1 MVEITAK
8 NRKVNTAKLLS
19 FGFVE
24 HNGYYRYSSSL
35 VGGQMT
41 LNIAIS
47 HDGKIHAEVIDNELM
62 EEYRLHLVS
71 DAVGS
76 FVGQIKTEYAAI
88 LEEVFTK
95 CFDVDVFKSE
105 QAKEVIY
112 YVRNKYGDELEFLWQ
127 KFPDNAVVRRID
139 NQKWYAAILTV
150 SRRKLGFDSDEK
162 VEILDLRM
170 KSEDIQRLVD
180 GEKYLPGYHMNKK
193 HWVTICLDGTVSF
206 DEICKR
212 IDESYLLAVK

>member
-24 HNGYYRYSSSL
+24 QNGYYRYSSSL

-47 HDGKIHAEVIDNELM
+47 PDRKIHAEVIDNELM
-62 EEYRLHLVS
+62 EEYRLHLVA

-76 FVGQIKTEYAAI
+76 FVGQVKTEYAAI

-95 CFDVDVFKSE
+95 CFDIDVFKSE
-105 QAKEVIY
+105 QAKEVIC

-127 KFPDNAVVRRID
+127 KFPDNAIVRRKD

-150 SRRKLGFDSDEK
+150 SRRKLGLNSDEMI
-162 VEILDLRM
+162 EILDLRM
-170 KSEDIQRLVD
+170 TPEDIEKTVD
-180 GEKYLPGYHMNKK
+180 GIKYFPGYHMNKK
-193 HWVTICLDGTVSF
+193 HWITICLDGMVSTE
-206 DEICKR
+206 EILSK
-212 IDESYLLAVK
+212 IDESYSLARK